1 MVFLHGGSGSG
12 KSHLLQACC
21 HLAGEGSVYL
31 PLAELATYSPEE
43 VLAGVETLSLVAL
56 DDIDAVLG
64 QEAWELALFG
74 LYNRA
79 REWGCR
85 LLIAARGAPRT
96 LDVRLADLRSRLSWG
111 GVYQLPLATDAEKCA
126 ILIFRAER
134 RGLELSDD
142 VAIYIVNRSQRD
154 LAQLLELLDRL
165 DRASLAQQRPLSI
178 PFVKQTLD
186 W

>member
-1 MVFLHGGSGSG
+1 VVFLHGVPGSG

-21 HLAGEGSVYL
+21 HLAGEGSIYL
-31 PLAELATYSPEE
+31 PLAELGDYSPED
-43 VLAGVETLSLVAL
+43 VLAGVETLALVAL

-64 QEAWELALFG
+64 QEAWEMALFG

-79 REWGCR
+79 REQGCK

-96 LDVRLADLRSRLSWG
+96 LEVQLADLQSRLSWG
-111 GVYQLPLATDAEKCA
+111 GVYHLSLATDEEKRA
-126 ILIFRAER
+126 ILRFRAER
-134 RGLELSDD
+134 RGLELSAE
-142 VAIYIVNRSQRD
+142 VAVYIVNRAPRD
-154 LAQLLELLDRL
+154 LGQLLALLERL

-178 PFVKQTLD
+178 PFVKQTLN